1 MKFDRAVSVLAI
13 LSALGGCATG
23 HGAGMARSGGVAATP
38 IPASGVILGGVLA
51 SDAGKSLD
59 PADVATMN
67 DQTVR
72 ALETAPTGQAITWQ
86 NAVGGTQGQATPTR
100 MFQQPNGNYCRDYN
114 QSLIVKGQP
123 ISAKGTAC
131 RDSDGT
137 WHIVG

>member
-1 MKFDRAVSVLAI
+1 MKFDHAASVLAI
-13 LSALGGCATG
+13 LSALAGCATG
-23 HGAGMARSGGVAATP
+23 HDAGMARSVGAAAAP

-51 SDAGKSLD
+51 SDAGKSLE
-59 PADVATMN
+59 PADIATMN
-67 DQTVR
+67 DRTVH
-72 ALETAPTGQAITWQ
+72 ALETAPTGQAASWQ
-86 NAVGGTQGQATPTR
+86 NTVGGTQAEVTPTR
-100 MFQQPNGNYCRDYN
+100 MFQQANGNYCRDYT